1 MTSSPPPG
9 DAQVVP
15 VAQARS
21 GLSGF
26 LREFRD
32 RPDAEPIVIGAHR
45 RPEVVLMPYAR
56 YASTRDASRRVG
68 ADQHTADQ
76 HPADQ
81 HTDAQHA
88 SADAQHA
95 DADPTDADGH
105 RSMLDELRRRRTL
118 VARLARA
125 NRVES
130 VRVFG
135 SVARGEET
143 PASDIDL
150 LVTPADDASLFDLAQ
165 FELDLEALFER
176 PVDVVSSRSLDP
188 ERDRAV
194 LDSAIE
200 L

>member
-1 MTSSPPPG
+1 MTSTLPTGTVPVVPVP
-9 DAQVVP
+9 VVP
-15 VAQARS
+15 VAEARA
-21 GLSGF
+21 GLSSL

-45 RPEVVLMPYAR
+45 RPEVVLMPYAQYISR
-56 YASTRDASRRVG
+56 RDAAKTAEDCGSVG
-68 ADQHTADQ
+68 AAG
-76 HPADQ
+76 PA
-81 HTDAQHA
+81 AA
-88 SADAQHA
+88 
-95 DADPTDADGH
+95 GGR
-105 RSMLDELRRRRTL
+105 RSVLDDLRRRRTL

-125 NRVES
+125 NRVGS
-130 VRVFG
+130 VQVFG

-143 PASDIDL
+143 ASSDIDL

-194 LDSAIE
+194 LDSAID